1 LWRRETKREEL
12 VVPRAAAVGRVVV
25 VVSAMRSKAQ
35 LTSVVVVV
43 VAVARIMARVTRV
56 QYPASADRFSLV
68 LLVRIV

>member
-1 LWRRETKREEL
+1 

-25 VVSAMRSKAQ
+25 VVSAMRLKSQ

-56 QYPASADRFSLV
+56 QYPASADRFL
-68 LLVRIV
+68 